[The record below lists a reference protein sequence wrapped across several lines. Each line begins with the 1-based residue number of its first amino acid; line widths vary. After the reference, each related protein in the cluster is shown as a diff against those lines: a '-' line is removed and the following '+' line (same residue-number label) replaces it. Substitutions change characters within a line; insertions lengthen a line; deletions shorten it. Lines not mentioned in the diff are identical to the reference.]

1 MTPKIIR
8 FAVHCT
14 GLPQVYIEELYSNW
28 LDEEKLPKILRII
41 CEINDVNIEDVK
53 GKSRNDE
60 LITARREYCY
70 LACKLTQ
77 LSENNPYKNTTAKI
91 GAKVNIDHATVLHH
105 KRKVEGWLNVK
116 GYRLNEKL
124 ELIEK
129 QLKI

>member
-28 LDEEKLPKILRII
+28 LDEEKLPKILHII
-41 CEINDVNIEDVK
+41 CEINDVNIDDVK

-70 LACKLTQ
+70 FARKLTNKS
-77 LSENNPYKNTTAKI
+77 LLKI
-91 GAKVNIDHATVLHH
+91 GAVINRYHATVLHH
-105 KRKVEGWLNVK
+105 ENKIKKWLTIPSYNLKEELGAIERK
-116 GYRLNEKL
+116 
-124 ELIEK
+124 LIK
-129 QLKI
+129 